1 MRLARTPFGSSAD
14 AVRPTQPC
22 RTRKHFV
29 LGLVACAIATLT
41 LNACMTPG
49 TPAYPCAGTPTTY
62 QTTATVL
69 LKVQLSLGNPTT

>member
-1 MRLARTPFGSSAD
+1 MSIALD
-14 AVRPTQPC
+14 ATER
-22 RTRKHFV
+22 RV
-29 LGLVACAIATLT
+29 LGSLVEKDLSVPESYPLT